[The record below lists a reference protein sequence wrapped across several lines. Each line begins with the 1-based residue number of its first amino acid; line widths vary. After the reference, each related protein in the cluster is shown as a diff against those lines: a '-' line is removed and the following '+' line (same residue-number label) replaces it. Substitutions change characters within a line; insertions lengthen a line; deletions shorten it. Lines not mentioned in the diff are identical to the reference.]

1 MAAWAWAVAARCG
14 GGIGGG
20 LGGMGVGGGRAVVPL
35 SYRKRLR
42 LGESAQFESWSTD
55 RLTPRAGTAVNIVW
69 RALKSGSAVEAFH
82 WAVRLADAVHSIAVL
97 ELELADAVLELC
109 PCACCC
115 DCRGCSISICIC
127 STGDGC
133 TK

>member
-1 MAAWAWAVAARCG
+1 MGRARRWRPGRGRWPHVAVAGSA
-14 GGIGGG
+14 
-20 LGGMGVGGGRAVVPL
+20 MGVGGGRAVVPL

-42 LGESAQFESWSTD
+42 LGESAQFQSWSTD

-82 WAVRLADAVHSIAVL
+82 CAVRLADAVHSMLCPCA
-97 ELELADAVLELC
+97 AFHGVLELC

-115 DCRGCSISICIC
+115 DCRSGSISICIC